1 MWRAIVG
8 ASLFALCGAVIA
20 LPASAANEDG
30 DGIIEAGENE
40 TDELARAA
48 QNPVASMISVPFQNN
63 TNFNFGPQ
71 EKTQNILNI
80 QPVLPFELN
89 EDWNLITR
97 TILPVIS
104 QPAFTPSQDRK
115 IGLGDTVFT
124 AFLSPKDSGQLIWG
138 VGPALLLPTSTDDR
152 LGAGEWGAGP
162 SAVVLTIRGPWVVG
176 SLFSNV
182 WSFTGDKSVNLF
194 TWQYFVNYNLDD
206 GWYLTSAPVITANWE
221 ADSDNTWTV
230 PFGGGVGKIFRIGK
244 QPMNASAA
252 AYYNVEK
259 PDFGAD
265 WQLRLQVQF
274 LFPK

>member
-1 MWRAIVG
+1 LRAIVG
-8 ASLFALCGAVIA
+8 ASLFVLFGAVIA

-30 DGIIEAGENE
+30 DGIIEPGEDA
-40 TDELARAA
+40 TAELARAA

-63 TNFNFGPQ
+63 TNFNFGPL

-97 TILPVIS
+97 TIVPVIS
-104 QPAFTPSQDRK
+104 QPAFTPTQDRK
-115 IGLGDTVFT
+115 FGLGDILFT

-162 SAVVLTIRGPWVVG
+162 SAVVLTMRGPWVVG

-182 WSFTGDKSVNLF
+182 WSFTGDEQVNLF
-194 TWQYFVNYNLDD
+194 SWQYFVNYNLDD

-230 PFGGGVGKIFRIGK
+230 PFGGGFGKIFRIGK
-244 QPMNASAA
+244 QPINASAS